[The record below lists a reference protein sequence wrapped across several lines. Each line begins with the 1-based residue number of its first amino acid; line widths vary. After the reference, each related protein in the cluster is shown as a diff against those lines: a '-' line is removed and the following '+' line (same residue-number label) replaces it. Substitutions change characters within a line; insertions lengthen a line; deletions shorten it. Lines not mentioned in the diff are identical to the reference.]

1 MFAQTQYAKSGDVY
15 IAYQTFG
22 EGPRNIVVAPGF
34 ISNVEWY
41 WDDPRASKWL
51 TTLARLGRVTIFD
64 KRGTGLS
71 DRVGDL
77 PNMDIRMDDMRAVM
91 DAAGVERAVIMGIS
105 EGGSLAT
112 LFAAHHQ
119 ARCEALI
126 LLGAFAKFSSWFP
139 TDEIFQQ
146 FLGYIQTAWGNGGIA
161 PLVAPSLQTD
171 AEFVRSFGK
180 FERQGGSPAAV
191 VSLMRMNSQID
202 ISDVLTSIHVPT
214 LVIHKTADAMVSV
227 DGGRALAEGI
237 PGAKLYEMPGSDHLP
252 WFDDCG
258 TYIAEIEE
266 FVTGER
272 SDPVIDRV
280 LATVLF
286 TDIVDSTKTAERLG
300 DIAWRDLLNAH
311 DHVVRK
317 QLHRF
322 RGNEVKSLGDGFL
335 VTFDGPARA
344 IKCAHAISN
353 AVKTLGLA
361 VRAGLHTGEVEM
373 TESDVR
379 GISVHLAARVAALG
393 QGDQV
398 LVTRTVKDLVA
409 GSGLNFDDFGT
420 HALKG
425 IPEHWQLYVASSETQ

>member
-1 MFAQTQYAKSGDVY
+1 MLAQTQYAKSGDLY

-22 EGPRNIVVAPGF
+22 DGPRNIVIAPGF

-41 WDDPRASKWL
+41 WDDPRASAWL
-51 TTLARLGRVTIFD
+51 TALARLGRVTIFD

-119 ARCEALI
+119 ARCEALV
-126 LLGAFAKFSSWFP
+126 LLGAFAKFTSWFP
-139 TDEIFQQ
+139 TEERLQY
-146 FLGYIQTAWGNGGIA
+146 FLGYIQTAWGNGGIS
-161 PLVAPSLQTD
+161 PLVAPTLAED
-171 AEFVRSFGK
+171 AAFVRSVGK

-191 VSLMRMNSQID
+191 VALMRMNSQID
-202 ISDVLTSIHVPT
+202 ITDVLSSIHVPT
-214 LVIHKTADAMVSV
+214 LVIHKKDDAMVSV
-227 DGGRALAEGI
+227 EGGRALAKGI
-237 PGAKLYEMPGSDHLP
+237 AGARYFEMTGVDHLP
-252 WFDDCG
+252 WYDDCEI
-258 TYIAEIEE
+258 YISEIEE

-272 SDPVIDRV
+272 SDPIVDRV

-286 TDIVDSTKTAERLG
+286 TDIVDSTKTAERMG
-300 DIAWRDLLNAH
+300 DKAWRDLLNAH
-311 DHVVRK
+311 DQVVRK
-317 QLHRF
+317 QLQRF

-344 IKCAHAISN
+344 IKCAHAISD
-353 AVKTLGLA
+353 AVRQLGLA

-373 TESDVR
+373 TENDVR
-379 GISVHLAARVAALG
+379 GISVHLAARVAAMG
-393 QGDQV
+393 SDRQV

-409 GSGLNFDDFGT
+409 GSGLTFSDFGT
-420 HALKG
+420 HTLKG
-425 IPEHWQLYVASSETQ
+425 IPEQWQLYASAA